1 MKNYN
6 LVARLKTKNITNEKR
21 ELKKLVAYVSKKYW
35 GKDMCPVKTRM
46 AEDFVSRVD
55 DWSLLEA
62 I

>member
-6 LVARLKTKNITNEKR
+6 LVVRLKAKNIVNEKR
-21 ELKKLVAYVSKKYW
+21 ELKKLIAQVSEKDR
-35 GKDMCPVKTRM
+35 GKDMCPAKTRM
-46 AEDFVSRVD
+46 AADFVSRVD